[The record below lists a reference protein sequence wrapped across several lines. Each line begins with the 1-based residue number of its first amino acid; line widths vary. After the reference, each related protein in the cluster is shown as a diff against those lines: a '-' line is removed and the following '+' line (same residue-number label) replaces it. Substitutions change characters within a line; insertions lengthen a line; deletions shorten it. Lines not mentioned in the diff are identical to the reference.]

1 MPYFGSHL
9 SIAGGY
15 AKIGSDALSIGADT
29 FQFFTRNPRGGAVK
43 AADPADVASLIAIL
57 DEKNFGPL
65 IAHGPYTLNPCSSK
79 PEVREFARLAMADDL
94 RRLDE
99 ILPGRC
105 VYNFHPGSHVGQGIE
120 KGIELIAELLNEIL
134 PDVKSTPVLLE
145 TMSGKGSEVG
155 GRFEELAEIIS
166 RVNCPEKVGV
176 CLDSCHVWSA
186 GYDVVNDL
194 DGVLAEFDRVVG
206 LEKLLAVHVNDSMTP
221 YAAHKD
227 RHENL
232 GFGTIGEAAFA
243 RFAACEK
250 FKNLPMCLE
259 TPQETLAGWSCEIAR
274 LRAYANGEVAKI
286 PSGAAAKKAP
296 TAKEV
301 SSEKKPAVK
310 KSVSGKGSDEK
321 DSAVKKSVSGKV
333 PAAKKSSGE
342 KAPAK
347 KTAVRRAKSAEKE

>member
-15 AKIGSDALSIGADT
+15 ARIGSDALSIGADT

-43 AADPADVASLIAIL
+43 TPDPTDVAALVAIL
-57 DEKNFGPL
+57 DGKNFGPL

-79 PEVREFARLAMADDL
+79 PEVRDFALMAMADDL

-120 KGIELIAELLNEIL
+120 KGIELIAELLNGIL
-134 PDVKSTPVLLE
+134 PDVKTTPVLLE
-145 TMSGKGSEVG
+145 TMSGKGSEAG

-166 RVNCPEKVGV
+166 RVNCPEKIGV

-194 DGVLAEFDRVVG
+194 DGVLETFDRIIG
-206 LEKLLAVHVNDSMTP
+206 LDKLLAVHVNDSMTP
-221 YAAHKD
+221 FAAHKD

-232 GFGTIGEAAFA
+232 GFGTIGEPAFA
-243 RFAACEK
+243 RIARHEC

-274 LRAYANGEVAKI
+274 LRAYAQGESPKI
-286 PSGAAAKKAP
+286 PSGAAAKEA
-296 TAKEV
+296 
-301 SSEKKPAVK
+301 S
-310 KSVSGKGSDEK
+310 
-321 DSAVKKSVSGKV
+321 
-333 PAAKKSSGE
+333 AAKKSPAE
-342 KAPAK
+342 KAPTK
-347 KTAVRRAKSAEKE
+347 KTSSRKAKSAEKE

>member
-15 AKIGSDALSIGADT
+15 AKIGEDALSIGADT

-43 AADPADVASLIAIL
+43 TADRSDVAALVAIL
-57 DEKNFGPL
+57 DGKNFGPL

-79 PEVREFARLAMADDL
+79 PEVREFALMAMADDL

-134 PDVKSTPVLLE
+134 PGVKTTPVLLE

-186 GYDVVNDL
+186 GYDVVHDL
-194 DGVLAEFDRVVG
+194 DGVLAEFDRVIG
-206 LEKLLAVHVNDSMTP
+206 LKKLLAVHVNDSMTP
-221 YAAHKD
+221 FAAHKD

-232 GFGTIGEAAFA
+232 GFGTIGEPAFA
-243 RFAACEK
+243 RFAAHPA

-259 TPQETLAGWSCEIAR
+259 TPQENLAGWAGEIAR
-274 LRAYANGEVAKI
+274 LRAYERGESPKI
-286 PSGAAAKKAP
+286 PSGAPAKKVSAP
-296 TAKEV
+296 KKTAG
-301 SSEKKPAVK
+301 EKGSNEKTSATK
-310 KSVSGKGSDEK
+310 KASSGK
-321 DSAVKKSVSGKV
+321 A
-333 PAAKKSSGE
+333 PAAKKSS
-342 KAPAK
+342 A
-347 KTAVRRAKSAEKE
+347 RRAKSAEKE

>member
-15 AKIGSDALSIGADT
+15 AKIGADALSIGADT

-43 AADPADVASLIAIL
+43 AADRSDVASLVALL
-57 DEKNFGPL
+57 DEKKFGPL

-79 PEVREFARLAMADDL
+79 PEVRDFARLAMADDL

-134 PDVKSTPVLLE
+134 PVVKSTPVLLE

-186 GYDVVNDL
+186 GYDIAKDL
-194 DGVLAEFDRVVG
+194 DGVLEKFDRVIG

-221 YAAHKD
+221 FAAHKD
-227 RHENL
+227 RHEKL
-232 GFGTIGEAAFA
+232 GHGTIGEPAFA
-243 RFAACEK
+243 PLAAHPA
-250 FKNLPMCLE
+250 FKKLPICLE
-259 TPQETLAGWSCEIAR
+259 TPQETLAGWGEEIAR
-274 LRAYANGEVAKI
+274 LRDYASGKPAKKS
-286 PSGAAAKKAP
+286 PSATGKKSAAAK
-296 TAKEV
+296 TAAG
-301 SSEKKPAVK
+301 EK
-310 KSVSGKGSDEK
+310 S
-321 DSAVKKSVSGKV
+321 SAVKK
-333 PAAKKSSGE
+333 A
-342 KAPAK
+342 
-347 KTAVRRAKSAEKE
+347 TLRRAKSSKKE